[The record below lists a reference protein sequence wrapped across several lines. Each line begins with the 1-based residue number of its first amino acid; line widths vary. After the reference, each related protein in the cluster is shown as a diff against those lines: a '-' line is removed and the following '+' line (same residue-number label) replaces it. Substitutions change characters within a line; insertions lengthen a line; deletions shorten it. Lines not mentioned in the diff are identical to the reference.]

1 MNLTGVSAYGATL
14 AYLLTALLEKHGH
27 LNGEPADL
35 DALLSAA
42 RTATGNSA
50 RGLSSVDTAATTAES
65 PLGQAWVMTAP
76 VISTGHL
83 TKATNEMLLEAGDTL
98 NWMSCATYEDGYFIS
113 VPDEIVLD
121 ELQPPPPDLVDIWA
135 WARSK
140 KFGWV
145 RLDSSGDDIDELP
158 SYDW

>member
-14 AYLLTALLEKHGH
+14 AYLLTALLEKHGD
-27 LNGEPADL
+27 LKGEPADL
-35 DALLSAA
+35 EALLSAA
-42 RTATGNSA
+42 RTATGNSVKGA
-50 RGLSSVDTAATTAES
+50 VSTASVATTAES
-65 PLGQAWVMTAP
+65 PLDQAWVMTAP

-83 TKATNEMLLEAGDTL
+83 TKATNEMLQEAGDTL

-113 VPDEIVLD
+113 VPDEVVLH
-121 ELQPPPPDLVDIWA
+121 ELQPPPSDLVAIWA
-135 WARSK
+135 WARAK

-158 SYDW
+158 EYDW